1 MGARVRPE
9 AARRT
14 LWRPDR
20 QGLQRTGLLVLEHL
34 AIAGGYLL
42 FAWLGH
48 HLMREGQ
55 QTLFWP
61 AGGFALAVL
70 LLRGASRWPAI
81 LLGALLVSENWIFR
95 MDVDPFQGHASALLA
110 ATARALSAA
119 AGAGL
124 LRRRAETARWPHTL
138 RGVMEFLLIAGLAYP
153 LLGSGMTY
161 GALLVS
167 QSAAV
172 APLSLRELGIWFAA
186 NSTGVL
192 AVTPAI
198 LAFSVPSM
206 AFAHHSRWEG
216 RLLGG
221 LLLVTALLSFEIE
234 RRFELR
240 DVLLYPTLPLV
251 IWATLRFGS
260 RGTALSNVVWVGIV
274 LAFASTDSAEAR
286 PVQTFLQ
293 LQARIVVLAS
303 GFLVLA
309 AAIEER
315 HQLHQSLEEQR
326 HHLERR
332 VSERTR
338 EFARLLSLLH
348 SSLESTADGLL
359 VVDRQGHITAMNRRM
374 AELWG
379 IPSSILESGD
389 DERALA
395 FARAQVKD
403 PESFASRVEYLYE
416 HPEQE
421 SEDELELKDGRIFER
436 VSMPQRLGN
445 EIIGRVWSFRD
456 MTLRR
461 RAEQERD
468 RLLIEEC
475 RARKAAE
482 LSFHEA
488 QAALGLRDEFLTV
501 AAHELRTPL
510 TSMKAQIQ
518 HLERLLDGNVLGH
531 VEVSR
536 VRRVVAATSRQ
547 LRRFQDLGDQL
558 LDITRLTL
566 GKLQLKYELL
576 DFREVLDEQLEHY
589 AESAAKA
596 GSALRLECVGSLPGE
611 WDRLRLEQ
619 ILSSLLSNAIRF
631 GSGRPI
637 TVRLEAPL
645 GRARVQIIDQGIG
658 IAREDQERIF
668 ERLERGVDSR
678 HYGGLGLGLWIA
690 RQSVEALGGRLWV
703 QSTLGQGAV
712 FTAELPCTRQPRSP
726 QALPAPHAPC

>member
-1 MGARVRPE
+1 MGARVKPE
-9 AARRT
+9 AARQT
-14 LWRPDR
+14 LWRPPR
-20 QGLQRTGLLVLEHL
+20 QGLQRMGLLVLEHL

-42 FAWLGH
+42 FAWPVY
-48 HLMREGQ
+48 HLMLEGQ
-55 QTLFWP
+55 RALIWP

-70 LLRGASRWPAI
+70 LLRGTSRWPAI

-95 MDVDPFQGHASALLA
+95 VDVDAFQGHASALLT
-110 ATARALSAA
+110 ATGSALSTAI
-119 AGAGL
+119 GAGL
-124 LRRRAETARWPHTL
+124 LRRRAETARWPHTM
-138 RGVMEFLLIAGLAYP
+138 RGVMEFLLVAGLAYP
-153 LLGSGMTY
+153 VLGSVTTY
-161 GALLVS
+161 SALLVS

-192 AVTPAI
+192 AVAPAI

-206 AFAHHSRWEG
+206 ASARHPRWESS
-216 RLLGG
+216 LLGG
-221 LLLVTALLSFEIE
+221 LLLVTALLSFEFE
-234 RRFELR
+234 RRLKISG
-240 DVLLYPTLPLV
+240 VPLYPTLPLV
-251 IWATLRFGS
+251 LWATLRFGS
-260 RGTALSNVVWVGIV
+260 RGAALSNVVRAGLI
-274 LAFASTDSAEAR
+274 LAFAWADSAEAR

-293 LQARIVVLAS
+293 LQARIVVLSA

-315 HQLHQSLEEQR
+315 HQMRQSLEEER
-326 HHLERR
+326 HH
-332 VSERTR
+332 
-338 EFARLLSLLH
+338 
-348 SSLESTADGLL
+348 
-359 VVDRQGHITAMNRRM
+359 I
-374 AELWG
+374 
-379 IPSSILESGD
+379 
-389 DERALA
+389 
-395 FARAQVKD
+395 
-403 PESFASRVEYLYE
+403 
-416 HPEQE
+416 
-421 SEDELELKDGRIFER
+421 
-436 VSMPQRLGN
+436 
-445 EIIGRVWSFRD
+445 

-468 RLLIEEC
+468 HLLIEER

-482 LSFHEA
+482 QSFHEA
-488 QAALGLRDEFLTV
+488 QDALGLRDEFLTV

-518 HLERLLDGNVLGH
+518 HLERLLDSNALGH

-536 VRRVVAATSRQ
+536 VRSVVAATSRQ

-558 LDITRLTL
+558 LDISRLTL
-566 GKLQLKYELL
+566 GKLQLKYEPL
-576 DFREVLDEQLEHY
+576 DFREVLDEQIEHY
-589 AESAAKA
+589 AESASKA

-619 ILSSLLSNAIRF
+619 IISSLLSNAIRF

-645 GRARVQIIDQGIG
+645 GRARVQVIDQGIG
-658 IAREDQERIF
+658 IAREDQDRIF

-690 RQSVEALGGRLWV
+690 RQSVEALGGRLSV

-712 FTAELPCTRQPRSP
+712 FTAELPCTRQPMST
-726 QALPAPHAPC
+726 QAPPPPSAPC